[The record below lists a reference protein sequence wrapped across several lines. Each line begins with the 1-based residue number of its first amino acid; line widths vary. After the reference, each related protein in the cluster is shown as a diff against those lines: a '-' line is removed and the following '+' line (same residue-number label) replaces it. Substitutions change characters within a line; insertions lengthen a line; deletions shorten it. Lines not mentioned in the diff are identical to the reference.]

1 MLDYNAEGM
10 PGFSR
15 EETMRMQAASQ
26 YGLVGEDLD
35 EYLATQRVTTE
46 EAQEQPEHIGD
57 E

>member
-1 MLDYNAEGM
+1 MSDYNAEGM

-26 YGLVGEDLD
+26 YCLVGEDLD